1 MKYFKV
7 TAKCGH
13 VGIHKYYKGDFYI
26 RAETKEEASKITR
39 NMPRVKHDK
48 KDAILNVEEIDHE
61 TYIKGIKENSKHPY
75 FNCKNKQEQNRF
87 LQEIQENIVDE
98 ENTNLEKP
106 KKTKRH
112 SLRKNFNHDSDYEFY
127 KNRVDINT

>member
-112 SLRKNFNHDSDYEFY
+112 SLRKKFNNDNDYDLY
-127 KNRVDINT
+127 KNRPDINM

>member
-13 VGIHKYYKGDFYI
+13 VGKNKYFEGTFFIEAESKKDAAEKI
-26 RAETKEEASKITR
+26 RYR
-39 NMPRVKHDK
+39 GRVKHDK
-48 KDAILNVEEIDHE
+48 KDAILNVEEIDYE

-87 LQEIQENIVDE
+87 LQEIQKNIVDE

-112 SLRKNFNHDSDYEFY
+112 SLRKNFNHDNDYEFY

>member
-13 VGIHKYYKGDFYI
+13 VGKNKYYKGDFYI

-112 SLRKNFNHDSDYEFY
+112 SLRRKFNNDNDYDLY
-127 KNRVDINT
+127 KNRPDINM

>member
-13 VGIHKYYKGDFYI
+13 IGIHKYYKGDFYI

-48 KDAILNVEEIDHE
+48 KDAILNVEEIDYE
-61 TYIKGIKENSKHPY
+61 TYIKGIKESSKHPY

>member
-13 VGIHKYYKGDFYI
+13 VGKNKYYKGDFYI

-112 SLRKNFNHDSDYEFY
+112 SLRKKFNNDNDYDLY
-127 KNRVDINT
+127 KNRPDINM

>member
-112 SLRKNFNHDSDYEFY
+112 SLRRKFNNDNDYEFY
-127 KNRVDINT
+127 KNRPDINM

>member
-7 TAKCGH
+7 MAKCGH
-13 VGIHKYYKGDFYI
+13 VGKNKYYKGDFYI

-48 KDAILNVEEIDHE
+48 KDAILNVEEIDYE

-112 SLRKNFNHDSDYEFY
+112 SLRKKFNNDNDYEFY
-127 KNRVDINT
+127 KNRPDINM

>member
-127 KNRVDINT
+127 KNRVDINM